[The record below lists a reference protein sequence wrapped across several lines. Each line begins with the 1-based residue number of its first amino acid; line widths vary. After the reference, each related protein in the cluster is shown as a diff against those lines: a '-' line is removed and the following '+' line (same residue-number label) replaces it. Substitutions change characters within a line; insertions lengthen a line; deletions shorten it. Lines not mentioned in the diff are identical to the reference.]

1 MTTSVAHASGQI
13 DLTPLNNVPRLLLEV
28 PLRPV
33 QGTRFQPTGFPD
45 LGPATYDAVQRRA
58 DGSMERVSMLLVESA
73 QSMANR
79 LESVCWNEAAGD
91 WKAPLHGLPYVKVID
106 KTGKVVTTSVLE
118 AHRLNSPYILESKD
132 KSFFNKL
139 KTELGADGEG
149 KVDTRLL
156 ARTLLRYDVNALL
169 HGIFLAKKELAGGRY
184 RLSRALSSFVEAS
197 HVSVAAS
204 GGVKRDDVS
213 PSGDAKSGFGHVPFH
228 RDEFSGPV
236 VAYFNLD
243 LAQIRGYGFDP
254 EVERLLIGLALY
266 KIRAVLHEGLRFRTA
281 CDLEVAGDDEQIVAS
296 RPAGFV
302 LPTLAELEKALPEW
316 IRAAA
321 GQFASPAITPV
332 VYEANEKA
340 KKASKEE
347 E

>member
-1 MTTSVAHASGQI
+1 MTMSVAQVSGHI
-13 DLTPLNNVPRLLLEV
+13 DLTPLNKAPRLLLEV

-45 LGPATYDAVQRRA
+45 LGPATYDAVQRRD

-79 LESVCWNEAAGD
+79 LETVCWNDAAGD
-91 WKAPLHGLPYVKVID
+91 WKPALQGLPYVRVVD
-106 KTGKVVTTSVLE
+106 KSGKEVTTSVLE

-132 KSFFNKL
+132 KSFFDRL
-139 KTELGADGEG
+139 KTELGAEGEG
-149 KVDTRLL
+149 KVDVRLL

-184 RLSRALSSFVEAS
+184 RLPRALSSFVEAS
-197 HVSVAAS
+197 NVSVAAS

-228 RDEFSGPV
+228 RDEFSGTII
-236 VAYFNLD
+236 AYFNLD

-254 EVERLLIGLALY
+254 AVEQLLVALALY

-281 CDLEVAGDDEQIVAS
+281 CDLEVDGDEASLVAR
-296 RPAGFV
+296 RPQGWK
-302 LPTLAELEKALPEW
+302 LPTLAELEKALPEL
-316 IRAAA
+316 ICAAA
-321 GQFASPAITPV
+321 GQFATPAVTQV

>member
-1 MTTSVAHASGQI
+1 MTMSIAHASGHI
-13 DLTPLNNVPRLLLEV
+13 DLTPLNHVPRLLLEV

-45 LGPATYDAVQRRA
+45 LGPATYDAVHRRD

-79 LESVCWNEAAGD
+79 LEGVCWNEAVGD
-91 WKAPLHGLPYVKVID
+91 WKAPLQGLPYVRVVD
-106 KTGKVVTTSVLE
+106 KAGKIVTTSVLE

-132 KSFFNKL
+132 KSFFNQL

-149 KVDTRLL
+149 KVDVRLL
-156 ARTLLRYDVNALL
+156 AHILLRYDVNALL
-169 HGIFLAKKELAGGRY
+169 HGVFLAKKELAGGRY
-184 RLSRALSSFVEAS
+184 RLPRALSSFVEAS

-204 GGVKRDDVS
+204 GGVKRDDVA

-228 RDEFSGPV
+228 RDEFSGSI

-254 EVERLLIGLALY
+254 EVERLLVGLALY

-281 CDLEVAGDDEQIVAS
+281 CDLEVAVDEASIVAR
-296 RPAGFV
+296 RPEGWK
-302 LPTLAELEKALPEW
+302 LPTLSELETAMPQW
-316 IRAAA
+316 IPAAA
-321 GQFASPAITPV
+321 GLFASPVVTQV

-340 KKASKEE
+340 KKAAKEE

>member
-1 MTTSVAHASGQI
+1 MTMSLAHSSGQI

-45 LGPATYDAVQRRA
+45 LGPATYDAVQRSD
-58 DGSMERVSMLLVESA
+58 DGAMERVSMLLVESA

-79 LESVCWNEAAGD
+79 LEAVCWNDAAGD
-91 WKAPLHGLPYVKVID
+91 WKAPLQGLPYVRVVD

-132 KSFFNKL
+132 KAFFDRL
-139 KTELGADGEG
+139 KTELGAEGEG

-169 HGIFLAKKELAGGRY
+169 HGVFLAKKELAGGRY
-184 RLSRALSSFVEAS
+184 RLPRALSSFVEAS

-228 RDEFSGPV
+228 RDEFSGAI

-254 EVERLLIGLALY
+254 EVQRLLIGLALY
-266 KIRAVLHEGLRFRTA
+266 KIRAALREGLRFRTA
-281 CDLEVAGDDEQIVAS
+281 CDLEVDGDEDAIAAR
-296 RPAGFV
+296 RPTGWK
-302 LPTLAELEKALPEW
+302 LPTLAELEKAMPEW
-316 IRAAA
+316 ISAAA
-321 GQFASPAITPV
+321 GHFASPAVTAV
-332 VYEANEKA
+332 VFEANEKA
-340 KKASKEE
+340 KKAPKDEE
-347 E
+347 